1 MSAINRLTS
10 YIEALRPILYI
21 PTFDFYSFDNIISK
35 ISENEDIY
43 EYNEGLGYVNFKT
56 KKQESDYSLEQF
68 LKLFQTQQKK
78 PVYLVLKDIHKQLE
92 DTKIISLLKTMAF
105 RTMYEENYNITIF
118 IVSTRLVISVE
129 LEKLITIYD
138 TPLPNENKIIEIV
151 DDFAVSM
158 GIEIEESL
166 ERELALY
173 FKGFGEF
180 EIIQILNLAYQRSGA
195 IKDSDIEFI
204 LEEKKQIIKKSGMVE
219 ILDFKEN
226 VDDIGGLEN
235 LKEWLRNK
243 AKIFNQL
250 EKAIEFGVD
259 IPKGIMIV
267 GMPGCGKSLTAK
279 ATAKLFN
286 VPLLRLDV
294 GKLLGKYV
302 GESEDNMRRAISITE
317 AVAPCILWIDEIEKA
332 FAGVG
337 GANGNEVTTRLFGYF
352 LTWMQEKNSSVFVVA
367 TSNDISNLPAE
378 FLRKGRFD
386 EIFFVD
392 LPNDDERKNI
402 FELHLKKRGK
412 WNKDID
418 SIKLIKESK
427 EYSGADIEA
436 VIKDCIEKSFIINK
450 SKIETEDLLNV
461 IKTTKPMAISLK
473 DKIEKLRE
481 TLAKLDVKNA
491 SRK

>member
-118 IVSTRLVISVE
+118 IVSTRLVIPVE

>member
-1 MSAINRLTS
+1 MNSVNRLTS

-21 PTFDFYSFDNIISK
+21 QTFDFYSFDNIISE
-35 ISENEDIY
+35 ISNNVDVY

-68 LKLFQTQQKK
+68 LKLFQNQQKK
-78 PVYLVLKDIHKQLE
+78 QVYLLLKDIHKQLE
-92 DTKIISLLKTMAF
+92 DTKVISLLKSIAL
-105 RTMYEENYNITIF
+105 RTMYEDNYNITVF
-118 IVSTRLVISVE
+118 IVSTKLVIPME

-138 TPLPNENKIIEIV
+138 TPLPNENKIVEILSDFEASMNINIE
-151 DDFAVSM
+151 DD
-158 GIEIEESL
+158 L
-166 ERELALY
+166 KRELALY

-195 IKDSDIEFI
+195 IKNSDIDFI

-226 VDDIGGLEN
+226 IDDIGGLDN
-235 LKEWLRNK
+235 LKDWLRNK
-243 AKIFNQL
+243 SNIYNQL

-279 ATAKLFN
+279 ATARLFN

-337 GANGNEVTTRLFGYF
+337 GANSNEVTTRLFGYF
-352 LTWMQEKNSSVFVVA
+352 LTWLQEKNSSVFVVA
-367 TSNDISNLPAE
+367 TSNDISKLPAE

-412 WNKDID
+412 WNKNID
-418 SIKLIKESK
+418 SIKLIKES
-427 EYSGADIEA
+427 ENYSGADIEA
-436 VIKDCIEKSFIINK
+436 VVKDTIEKSFINGKKEIATDN
-450 SKIETEDLLNV
+450 ILEI
-461 IKTTKPMAISLK
+461 IKTTKPMAIALK
-473 DKIEKLRE
+473 DKIEELRKSLE
-481 TLAKLDVKNA
+481 KLDVKNA
-491 SRK
+491 SR

>member
-1 MSAINRLTS
+1 MNSVNRLTS

-21 PTFDFYSFDNIISK
+21 QTFDFYSFDNIISE
-35 ISENEDIY
+35 ISYNVDIY
-43 EYNEGLGYVNFKT
+43 EYNEGLGYVNFRT

-68 LKLFQTQQKK
+68 LKLFQNQQKK
-78 PVYLVLKDIHKQLE
+78 QVYLLLKDIHKQLE
-92 DTKIISLLKTMAF
+92 DTKIISLLKTIAL
-105 RTMYEENYNITIF
+105 RTMYEDNYNITVF
-118 IVSTRLVISVE
+118 IVSTKLVIPME

-138 TPLPNENKIIEIV
+138 TSLPNENKIVEILSDFETSMNIQIE
-151 DDFAVSM
+151 DD
-158 GIEIEESL
+158 L
-166 ERELALY
+166 KRELALY

-195 IKDSDIEFI
+195 IKNSDIDFI

-226 VDDIGGLEN
+226 IDDIGGLDN
-235 LKEWLRNK
+235 LKDWLRNK
-243 AKIFNQL
+243 SNIYNQL

-279 ATAKLFN
+279 ATARLFN

-337 GANGNEVTTRLFGYF
+337 GANSNEVTTRLFGYF
-352 LTWMQEKNSSVFVVA
+352 LTWLQEKNSSVFVVA
-367 TSNDISNLPAE
+367 TSNDISKLPAE

-412 WNKDID
+412 WNKNID
-418 SIKLIKESK
+418 SIKLIKES
-427 EYSGADIEA
+427 ENYSGADIEA
-436 VIKDCIEKSFIINK
+436 VVKDTIEKSFINGKKEIATDN
-450 SKIETEDLLNV
+450 ILEI
-461 IKTTKPMAISLK
+461 IKTTKPMAIALK
-473 DKIEKLRE
+473 DKIEELRKSLE
-481 TLAKLDVKNA
+481 KLDVKNA
-491 SRK
+491 SR

>member
-1 MSAINRLTS
+1 
-10 YIEALRPILYI
+10 
-21 PTFDFYSFDNIISK
+21 
-35 ISENEDIY
+35 
-43 EYNEGLGYVNFKT
+43 
-56 KKQESDYSLEQF
+56 
-68 LKLFQTQQKK
+68 
-78 PVYLVLKDIHKQLE
+78 
-92 DTKIISLLKTMAF
+92 MAF

-118 IVSTRLVISVE
+118 IVSTRLVIPVE

-481 TLAKLDVKNA
+481 TLAKLDFKNA

>member
-118 IVSTRLVISVE
+118 IVSTRLVIPVE

-367 TSNDISNLPAE
+367 TSNDISKC
-378 FLRKGRFD
+378 KGACCVTF
-386 EIFFVD
+386 
-392 LPNDDERKNI
+392 
-402 FELHLKKRGK
+402 
-412 WNKDID
+412 
-418 SIKLIKESK
+418 KL
-427 EYSGADIEA
+427 EYSKVE
-436 VIKDCIEKSFIINK
+436 
-450 SKIETEDLLNV
+450 
-461 IKTTKPMAISLK
+461 
-473 DKIEKLRE
+473 
-481 TLAKLDVKNA
+481 
-491 SRK
+491 

>member
-1 MSAINRLTS
+1 MNSVNRLTS

-21 PTFDFYSFDNIISK
+21 QTFDFYSFDNIVLEISD
-35 ISENEDIY
+35 NVDIY

-56 KKQESDYSLEQF
+56 KKQESDYTLEQF
-68 LKLFQTQQKK
+68 LKLFQEQQKK
-78 PVYLVLKDIHKQLE
+78 QVFLLLKDIHKQLE
-92 DTKIISLLKTMAF
+92 DTKIISLLKSIAL
-105 RTMYEENYNITIF
+105 RTMYEDDFNVTVF
-118 IVSTRLVISVE
+118 IVSTKLVIPIE

-138 TPLPNENKIIEIV
+138 TPLPNENKIIEILSDFETSMNIQV
-151 DDFAVSM
+151 EDD
-158 GIEIEESL
+158 L
-166 ERELALY
+166 KRELALY

-195 IKDSDIEFI
+195 IKNSDIDFI

-226 VDDIGGLEN
+226 IDDIGGLDN
-235 LKEWLRNK
+235 LKEWLKNK
-243 AKIFNQL
+243 GDIYNQL

-279 ATAKLFN
+279 ATARLFN

-337 GANGNEVTTRLFGYF
+337 GANSNEVTTRLFGYF
-352 LTWMQEKNSSVFVVA
+352 LTWLQEKNSSVFVVA
-367 TSNDISNLPAE
+367 TSNDISKLPAE

-412 WNKDID
+412 WNKNID
-418 SIKLIKESK
+418 SIKLIKES
-427 EYSGADIEA
+427 ENYSGADIEA
-436 VIKDCIEKSFIINK
+436 VVKDTIEKSFINGKKEIATDN
-450 SKIETEDLLNV
+450 ILEI
-461 IKTTKPMAISLK
+461 IKTTKPMAIALK
-473 DKIEKLRE
+473 DKIEELRKSLE
-481 TLAKLDVKNA
+481 KLDVKNA
-491 SRK
+491 SR

>member
-1 MSAINRLTS
+1 MSAINKLTS

-21 PTFDFYSFDNIISK
+21 PTFDFYSFDKILSD

-118 IVSTRLVISVE
+118 IVSTRLVIPVE

-436 VIKDCIEKSFIINK
+436 VIKDCIEKAFIDKK

>member
-1 MSAINRLTS
+1 MNSVNRLTS

-21 PTFDFYSFDNIISK
+21 QTFDFYSFDNIISE
-35 ISENEDIY
+35 ISDNVDVY
-43 EYNEGLGYVNFKT
+43 EYNEGLGYVNFRT

-68 LKLFQTQQKK
+68 LKLFQNQQKK
-78 PVYLVLKDIHKQLE
+78 QVYLLLKDIHKQLE
-92 DTKIISLLKTMAF
+92 DTKVISLLKSMALK
-105 RTMYEENYNITIF
+105 TMYEEDYNVTVF
-118 IVSTRLVISVE
+118 IVSTKLVIPME

-138 TPLPNENKIIEIV
+138 TPLPNENKIIDIITDFEASMNIQIE
-151 DDFAVSM
+151 DD
-158 GIEIEESL
+158 L
-166 ERELALY
+166 KRELALY

-195 IKDSDIEFI
+195 IKNSDIDFI

-226 VDDIGGLEN
+226 IDDIGGLDN
-235 LKEWLRNK
+235 LKDWLRNK
-243 AKIFNQL
+243 SNIYNQL

-279 ATAKLFN
+279 ATARLFN

-337 GANGNEVTTRLFGYF
+337 GANSNEVTTRLFGYF
-352 LTWMQEKNSSVFVVA
+352 LTWLQEKNSSVFVVA
-367 TSNDISNLPAE
+367 TSNDISKLPAE

-412 WNKDID
+412 WNKNID
-418 SIKLIKESK
+418 SIKLIKES
-427 EYSGADIEA
+427 ENYSGADIEA
-436 VIKDCIEKSFIINK
+436 VVKDTIEKSFINGKKEIATDN
-450 SKIETEDLLNV
+450 ILEI
-461 IKTTKPMAISLK
+461 IKTTKPMAIALK
-473 DKIEKLRE
+473 DKIEELRKSLE
-481 TLAKLDVKNA
+481 KLDVKNA
-491 SRK
+491 SR

>member
-1 MSAINRLTS
+1 MSAINKLTS

-21 PTFDFYSFDNIISK
+21 PTFDFYSFDKILSD

-118 IVSTRLVISVE
+118 IVSTRLVIPVE

-450 SKIETEDLLNV
+450 SKIETEELLNV

>member
-21 PTFDFYSFDNIISK
+21 PTFDFYSFDKILSD

-118 IVSTRLVISVE
+118 IVSTRLVIPVE

>member
-118 IVSTRLVISVE
+118 IVSTRLVIPVE

-412 WNKDID
+412 WNKNID
-418 SIKLIKESK
+418 SIKLIKES
-427 EYSGADIEA
+427 ENYSGADIEA
-436 VIKDCIEKSFIINK
+436 VVKDTIEKSFINGKKEIATDN
-450 SKIETEDLLNV
+450 ILEI
-461 IKTTKPMAISLK
+461 IKTTKPMAIALK
-473 DKIEKLRE
+473 DKIEELRKSLE
-481 TLAKLDVKNA
+481 KLDVKNA
-491 SRK
+491 SR

>member
-1 MSAINRLTS
+1 MSAINKLTS

-21 PTFDFYSFDNIISK
+21 PTFDFYSFDKILSD

-118 IVSTRLVISVE
+118 IVSTRLVIPVE

-436 VIKDCIEKSFIINK
+436 VIKDCIEKAFIDKK

-473 DKIEKLRE
+473 EKIEKLRE
-481 TLAKLDVKNA
+481 TLNKLNVSNA

>member
-118 IVSTRLVISVE
+118 IVSTRLVIPVE

-367 TSNDISNLPAE
+367 TSNDISNLPAN
-378 FLRKGRFD
+378 F
-386 EIFFVD
+386 
-392 LPNDDERKNI
+392 
-402 FELHLKKRGK
+402 
-412 WNKDID
+412 
-418 SIKLIKESK
+418 
-427 EYSGADIEA
+427 
-436 VIKDCIEKSFIINK
+436 
-450 SKIETEDLLNV
+450 
-461 IKTTKPMAISLK
+461 
-473 DKIEKLRE
+473 
-481 TLAKLDVKNA
+481 
-491 SRK
+491 

>member
-118 IVSTRLVISVE
+118 IVSTRLVIPVE

-418 SIKLIKESK
+418 SIKQ
-427 EYSGADIEA
+427 
-436 VIKDCIEKSFIINK
+436 
-450 SKIETEDLLNV
+450 
-461 IKTTKPMAISLK
+461 TTSITK
-473 DKIEKLRE
+473 
-481 TLAKLDVKNA
+481 
-491 SRK
+491 

>member
-1 MSAINRLTS
+1 MNSVNRLTS

-21 PTFDFYSFDNIISK
+21 QTFDFYSFDNIISE
-35 ISENEDIY
+35 ISYNVDIY
-43 EYNEGLGYVNFKT
+43 EYNEGLGYVNFRT

-68 LKLFQTQQKK
+68 LKLFQNQQKK
-78 PVYLVLKDIHKQLE
+78 QVDLLLKDIHKQLE
-92 DTKIISLLKTMAF
+92 DTKIISLLKTIAL
-105 RTMYEENYNITIF
+105 RTMYEDNYNITVF
-118 IVSTRLVISVE
+118 IVSTKLVIPME

-138 TPLPNENKIIEIV
+138 TSLPNENKIVEILSDFETSMNIQIE
-151 DDFAVSM
+151 DD
-158 GIEIEESL
+158 L
-166 ERELALY
+166 KRELALY

-195 IKDSDIEFI
+195 IKNSDIDFI

-226 VDDIGGLEN
+226 IDDIGGLDN
-235 LKEWLRNK
+235 LKDWLRNK
-243 AKIFNQL
+243 SNIYNQL

-279 ATAKLFN
+279 ATARLFN

-337 GANGNEVTTRLFGYF
+337 GANSNEVTTRLFGYF
-352 LTWMQEKNSSVFVVA
+352 LTWLQEKNSSVFVVA
-367 TSNDISNLPAE
+367 TSNDISKLPAE

-412 WNKDID
+412 WNKNID
-418 SIKLIKESK
+418 SIKLIKES
-427 EYSGADIEA
+427 ENYSGADIEA
-436 VIKDCIEKSFIINK
+436 VVKDTIEKSFINGKKEIATDN
-450 SKIETEDLLNV
+450 ILEI
-461 IKTTKPMAISLK
+461 IKTTKPMAIALK
-473 DKIEKLRE
+473 DKIEELRKSLE
-481 TLAKLDVKNA
+481 KLDVKNA
-491 SRK
+491 SR

>member
-21 PTFDFYSFDNIISK
+21 PTFDFYSFDKILSD

-118 IVSTRLVISVE
+118 IVSTRLVIPVE

-436 VIKDCIEKSFIINK
+436 VIKDCIEKAFIDKK

>member
-1 MSAINRLTS
+1 
-10 YIEALRPILYI
+10 
-21 PTFDFYSFDNIISK
+21 
-35 ISENEDIY
+35 
-43 EYNEGLGYVNFKT
+43 
-56 KKQESDYSLEQF
+56 
-68 LKLFQTQQKK
+68 
-78 PVYLVLKDIHKQLE
+78 
-92 DTKIISLLKTMAF
+92 
-105 RTMYEENYNITIF
+105 
-118 IVSTRLVISVE
+118 
-129 LEKLITIYD
+129 
-138 TPLPNENKIIEIV
+138 
-151 DDFAVSM
+151 
-158 GIEIEESL
+158 
-166 ERELALY
+166 LALY

>member
-118 IVSTRLVISVE
+118 IVSTRLVIPVE

-180 EIIQILNLAYQRSGA
+180 EIIQILNLTYQRSGA

>member
-118 IVSTRLVISVE
+118 IVSTRLVIPVE

-436 VIKDCIEKSFIINK
+436 VIKDCIEKAFIDKK

>member
-1 MSAINRLTS
+1 MSAINKLTS

-21 PTFDFYSFDNIISK
+21 PTFDFYSFDKILSD

-118 IVSTRLVISVE
+118 IVSTRLVIPVE

>member
-1 MSAINRLTS
+1 M
-10 YIEALRPILYI
+10 
-21 PTFDFYSFDNIISK
+21 
-35 ISENEDIY
+35 
-43 EYNEGLGYVNFKT
+43 
-56 KKQESDYSLEQF
+56 
-68 LKLFQTQQKK
+68 
-78 PVYLVLKDIHKQLE
+78 
-92 DTKIISLLKTMAF
+92 
-105 RTMYEENYNITIF
+105 
-118 IVSTRLVISVE
+118 
-129 LEKLITIYD
+129 
-138 TPLPNENKIIEIV
+138 
-151 DDFAVSM
+151 
-158 GIEIEESL
+158 
-166 ERELALY
+166 
-173 FKGFGEF
+173 
-180 EIIQILNLAYQRSGA
+180 
-195 IKDSDIEFI
+195 
-204 LEEKKQIIKKSGMVE
+204 
-219 ILDFKEN
+219 
-226 VDDIGGLEN
+226 
-235 LKEWLRNK
+235 
-243 AKIFNQL
+243 
-250 EKAIEFGVD
+250 
-259 IPKGIMIV
+259 
-267 GMPGCGKSLTAK
+267 
-279 ATAKLFN
+279 
-286 VPLLRLDV
+286 
-294 GKLLGKYV
+294 GKYV

>member
-1 MSAINRLTS
+1 MSAINKLTS

-21 PTFDFYSFDNIISK
+21 PTFDFYSFDKILSD

-118 IVSTRLVISVE
+118 IVSTRLVIPVE

-473 DKIEKLRE
+473 EKIEKLRE
-481 TLAKLDVKNA
+481 TLNKLNVSNA

>member
-118 IVSTRLVISVE
+118 IVSTRLVIPVE

-402 FELHLKKRGK
+402 FELHLKKEENG
-412 WNKDID
+412 
-418 SIKLIKESK
+418 IKILT
-427 EYSGADIEA
+427 
-436 VIKDCIEKSFIINK
+436 V
-450 SKIETEDLLNV
+450 L
-461 IKTTKPMAISLK
+461 SL
-473 DKIEKLRE
+473 
-481 TLAKLDVKNA
+481 
-491 SRK
+491 

>member
-1 MSAINRLTS
+1 
-10 YIEALRPILYI
+10 
-21 PTFDFYSFDNIISK
+21 
-35 ISENEDIY
+35 
-43 EYNEGLGYVNFKT
+43 
-56 KKQESDYSLEQF
+56 
-68 LKLFQTQQKK
+68 
-78 PVYLVLKDIHKQLE
+78 
-92 DTKIISLLKTMAF
+92 
-105 RTMYEENYNITIF
+105 MYEENYNITIF
-118 IVSTRLVISVE
+118 IVSTRLVIPVE

-436 VIKDCIEKSFIINK
+436 VIKDCIEKAFIDKK

-473 DKIEKLRE
+473 EKIEKLRE
-481 TLAKLDVKNA
+481 TLNKLNVSNA

>member
-1 MSAINRLTS
+1 
-10 YIEALRPILYI
+10 
-21 PTFDFYSFDNIISK
+21 
-35 ISENEDIY
+35 
-43 EYNEGLGYVNFKT
+43 
-56 KKQESDYSLEQF
+56 
-68 LKLFQTQQKK
+68 
-78 PVYLVLKDIHKQLE
+78 
-92 DTKIISLLKTMAF
+92 
-105 RTMYEENYNITIF
+105 
-118 IVSTRLVISVE
+118 
-129 LEKLITIYD
+129 
-138 TPLPNENKIIEIV
+138 
-151 DDFAVSM
+151 M

-378 FLRKGRFD
+378 FLRKGRVQ
-386 EIFFVD
+386 IYFF
-392 LPNDDERKNI
+392 
-402 FELHLKKRGK
+402 FHHHLV
-412 WNKDID
+412 NPQ
-418 SIKLIKESK
+418 
-427 EYSGADIEA
+427 
-436 VIKDCIEKSFIINK
+436 
-450 SKIETEDLLNV
+450 KISHQIYLFLKILLV
-461 IKTTKPMAISLK
+461 SLK
-473 DKIEKLRE
+473 YHLM
-481 TLAKLDVKNA
+481 
-491 SRK
+491 

>member
-56 KKQESDYSLEQF
+56 KKQESDYWLEQF
-68 LKLFQTQQKK
+68 LKLFQNQQKK
-78 PVYLVLKDIHKQLE
+78 QVYLLLKDIHKQLE
-92 DTKIISLLKTMAF
+92 DTKIISLLKTIAL
-105 RTMYEENYNITIF
+105 RTMYEDNYNITVF
-118 IVSTRLVISVE
+118 IVSTKLVIPME

-138 TPLPNENKIIEIV
+138 TPLPNENKIVEILSDFEASMNINIE
-151 DDFAVSM
+151 DD
-158 GIEIEESL
+158 L
-166 ERELALY
+166 KRELALY

-195 IKDSDIEFI
+195 IKNSDIDFI

-226 VDDIGGLEN
+226 IDDIGGLDN
-235 LKEWLRNK
+235 LKDWLRNK
-243 AKIFNQL
+243 SNIYNQL

-427 EYSGADIEA
+427 EYSRADIEA

>member
-1 MSAINRLTS
+1 
-10 YIEALRPILYI
+10 
-21 PTFDFYSFDNIISK
+21 
-35 ISENEDIY
+35 
-43 EYNEGLGYVNFKT
+43 
-56 KKQESDYSLEQF
+56 
-68 LKLFQTQQKK
+68 
-78 PVYLVLKDIHKQLE
+78 
-92 DTKIISLLKTMAF
+92 
-105 RTMYEENYNITIF
+105 
-118 IVSTRLVISVE
+118 
-129 LEKLITIYD
+129 
-138 TPLPNENKIIEIV
+138 
-151 DDFAVSM
+151 M

-332 FAGVG
+332 IA
-337 GANGNEVTTRLFGYF
+337 
-352 LTWMQEKNSSVFVVA
+352 
-367 TSNDISNLPAE
+367 
-378 FLRKGRFD
+378 
-386 EIFFVD
+386 
-392 LPNDDERKNI
+392 
-402 FELHLKKRGK
+402 
-412 WNKDID
+412 
-418 SIKLIKESK
+418 
-427 EYSGADIEA
+427 
-436 VIKDCIEKSFIINK
+436 
-450 SKIETEDLLNV
+450 
-461 IKTTKPMAISLK
+461 
-473 DKIEKLRE
+473 
-481 TLAKLDVKNA
+481 LAKEAQGENYTVKQMVKA
-491 SRK
+491 ERI